1 MGLLGDTYTIWE
13 KEMQIWA
20 KTPLMSL
27 GRAFMF
33 PVLWLVIFGNVFGGT
48 VSNVPVA
55 LVMEDNGHYAQVFAK
70 SITEGN
76 ILRVTANTNYQN
88 ALDLLQNRKVTAVV
102 FIPPGFSESIEQGNP
117 ATVRV
122 SIDSTTPLLSGA
134 VSSGLAQGQQK
145 FSNQV
150 LLETSGSGTPRA
162 TSLDVQQNVIY
173 GRGMRY
179 LDFMAAGVIVQ
190 VMVFSALFAGGMGII
205 LDREIGTL
213 KMLMAAPIDKM
224 AIVLGKISAGA
235 TQAVFSGAIAL
246 GIAIAIGVQIKTG
259 FLGLFLVFVMLTLV
273 AFGFIGM
280 TVALA
285 ARIRTLESFMMAV
298 QTIVMPVWFLS
309 GSLYPIET
317 IPDWLKPLAIFN
329 PLTYA
334 TDAVRSLML
343 RGVVWSTLA
352 FDFGVMIAFSL
363 IMVFIGTRMFKRTL
377 E

>member
-1 MGLLGDTYTIWE
+1 MGMLRDTYTIWE
-13 KEMQIWA
+13 KEMQIWV
-20 KTPLMSL
+20 KTPMMSL
-27 GRAFMF
+27 GRAFMM
-33 PVLWLVIFGNVFGGT
+33 PILWLVIFGNVFGGT
-48 VSNVPVA
+48 VSNVPIAV
-55 LVMEDNGHYAQVFAK
+55 VMGEDSHFAQVFAE
-70 SITEGN
+70 SLGEGGVLK
-76 ILRVTANTNYQN
+76 IAADTNYQH
-88 ALDLLQNRKVTAVV
+88 ALDLLENRKVTAVV
-102 FIPPGFSESIEQGNP
+102 FIPPGFSDNIKAGKSASVQVN
-117 ATVRV
+117 
-122 SIDSTTPLLSGA
+122 IDSTTPLLAGA
-134 VSSGLAQGQQK
+134 VSSGLAKAQQK
-145 FSNQV
+145 FANQ
-150 LLETSGSGTPRA
+150 LLVESSGAGVQRTA
-162 TSLDVQQNVIY
+162 TLDIQQNVLF

-179 LDFMAAGVIVQ
+179 IDFMAAGVVVQ

-224 AIVLGKISAGA
+224 SIVLGKISAGA

-246 GIAIAIGVQIKTG
+246 GIAVAIGVQIKTG
-259 FLGLFLVFVMLTLV
+259 VLGLFLVFVMLTLV

-317 IPDWLKPLAIFN
+317 IPDWLRPIALAN

-343 RGVVWSTLA
+343 RGVIWSTLA
-352 FDFGVMIAFSL
+352 FDFGVMILFSL
-363 IMVFIGTRMFKRTL
+363 IMVYIGTRMFKRTL

>member
-1 MGLLGDTYTIWE
+1 MLGDAYIIWE

-27 GRAFMF
+27 GRAFMM
-33 PVLWLVIFGNVFGGT
+33 PILWLVIFGNVFGGT
-48 VSNVPVA
+48 VSNVPIA
-55 LVMEDNGHYAQVFAK
+55 LVMEDNGHYAQLFAQ
-70 SITEGN
+70 SITDGN
-76 ILRVTANTNYQN
+76 ILRVSANTNYQN
-88 ALDLLQNRKVTAVV
+88 ALDLLDNRKVTAVV
-102 FIPPGFSESIEQGNP
+102 FIPPDFSENIAKGRP

-134 VSSGLAQGQQK
+134 ISSGLARGQQVFANK
-145 FSNQV
+145 LV
-150 LLETSGSGTPRA
+150 IETTGQAPKTA
-162 TSLDVQQNVIY
+162 TLDIQQNVLY

-179 LDFMAAGVIVQ
+179 IDFMAAGVVVQ
-190 VMVFSALFAGGMGII
+190 VMVFSALFAGGMGIL

-224 AIVLGKISAGA
+224 SIVLGKISAGV
-235 TQAVFSGAIAL
+235 TQALFSGAIAL
-246 GIAIAIGVQIKTG
+246 GIAVLIGVQIKTG
-259 FLGLFLVFVMLTLV
+259 LLGLVLVFVMLTLV

-285 ARIRTLESFMMAV
+285 ARIKTLETFMMAV

-317 IPDWLKPLAIFN
+317 IPDWLKPLATLN

-352 FDFGVMIAFSL
+352 FDFAVMITFSVL
-363 IMVFIGTRMFKRTL
+363 MVFIGTRMFKRNL

>member
-1 MGLLGDTYTIWE
+1 MGMLGDTYIIWE

-20 KTPLMSL
+20 KTPIMSL
-27 GRAFMF
+27 GRAFMM
-33 PVLWLVIFGNVFGGT
+33 PILWLVIFGNVFGGT
-48 VSNVPVA
+48 VSNVPIA
-55 LVMEDNGHYAQVFAK
+55 LVMEDNGHYAQVF
-70 SITEGN
+70 SESLSEGS
-76 ILRVTANTNYQN
+76 ILRVTANTNYQH
-88 ALDLLQNRKVTAVV
+88 ALDLLENRKVTAIV
-102 FIPPGFSESIEQGNP
+102 FIPPGFSGSIAQGNP
-117 ATVRV
+117 AQVKV

-134 VSSGLAQGQQK
+134 ISSGLARGQQK
-145 FSNQV
+145 FANQI
-150 LLETSGSGTPRA
+150 LLETSNLAVPTAP
-162 TSLDVQQNVIY
+162 TLDIQQNILF

-179 LDFMAAGVIVQ
+179 IDFMAAGVVVQ

-246 GIAIAIGVQIKTG
+246 GIAVAIGVQIKTG
-259 FLGLFLVFVMLTLV
+259 LVGIALVFVMLTLV

-317 IPDWLKPLAIFN
+317 IPDWLRPIALMN

-343 RGVVWSTLA
+343 RGVIWSTLA
-352 FDFGVMIAFSL
+352 FDFGVMIVFSL
-363 IMVFIGTRMFKRTL
+363 LMVFIGTRMFKRTL

>member
-1 MGLLGDTYTIWE
+1 MGMLGDSYIIWE
-13 KEMQIWA
+13 KEMQIWL
-20 KTPLMSL
+20 KTPMTSL
-27 GRAFMF
+27 ARAFMM
-33 PVLWLVIFGNVFGGT
+33 PILWLVIFGNVFGGT

-55 LVMEDNGHYAQVFAK
+55 VVMEDNGHYAQLFAQ
-70 SITEGN
+70 SITDGN
-76 ILRVTANTNYQN
+76 VLRVTADTNYQN
-88 ALDLLQNRKVTAVV
+88 ALDLLGNRKVTAVV
-102 FIPPGFSESIEQGNP
+102 FIPPGFSESVAKGEQ
-117 ATVRV
+117 ATVQV

-134 VSSGLAQGQQK
+134 VSSGLARGQQK
-145 FSNQV
+145 FANQV
-150 LLETSGSGTPRA
+150 LVENTGHGASMVPT
-162 TSLDVQQNVIY
+162 LDVQQNVIY

-179 LDFMAAGVIVQ
+179 IDFMAAGVVVQ
-190 VMVFSALFAGGMGII
+190 VMVFSALFAGGMGIL

-224 AIVLGKISAGA
+224 SIVLGKISAGA
-235 TQAVFSGAIAL
+235 TQALFSGAIAL
-246 GIAIAIGVQIKTG
+246 GIAVLIGVQIKTG
-259 FLGLFLVFVMLTLV
+259 LLGLVLVFVMLILV

-285 ARIRTLESFMMAV
+285 ARIRTLETFMMAV

-317 IPDWLKPLAIFN
+317 IPDWLRPIALAN

-343 RGVVWSTLA
+343 RGVIWSTLVL
-352 FDFGVMIAFSL
+352 DFGIMIVFSA
-363 IMVFIGTRMFKRTL
+363 IMIFIGTRMFKRTL